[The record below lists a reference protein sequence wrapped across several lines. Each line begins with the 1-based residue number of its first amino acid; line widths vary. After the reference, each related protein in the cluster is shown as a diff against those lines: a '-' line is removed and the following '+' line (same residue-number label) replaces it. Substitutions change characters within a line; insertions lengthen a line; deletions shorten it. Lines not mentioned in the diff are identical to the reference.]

1 MNTILKALTK
11 LIILPIILVGNMI
24 TNAQTF
30 KAYKAKAEQGY
41 AQAQGSLGVCY
52 YEGDGVAMNKT
63 KAVEWFQKAAE
74 QGCIQAKEVLES
86 ITQP

>member
-41 AQAQGSLGVCY
+41 AQGSLGVCF

-63 KAVEWFQKAAE
+63 KAVE
-74 QGCIQAKEVLES
+74 
-86 ITQP
+86 

>member
-74 QGCIQAKEVLES
+74 QGYAEAIEALKM
-86 ITQP
+86 IIK